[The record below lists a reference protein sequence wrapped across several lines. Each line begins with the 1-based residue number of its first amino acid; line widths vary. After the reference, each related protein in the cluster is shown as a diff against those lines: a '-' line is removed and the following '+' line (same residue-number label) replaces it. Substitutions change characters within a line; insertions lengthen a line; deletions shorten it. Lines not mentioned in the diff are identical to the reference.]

1 MDEVTKNKISVH
13 HIIPRSR
20 GGENTKKNT
29 IKITRWIHRRWHD
42 LFREMTPEEAIEWI
56 KTVMVAGEDW
66 QRKKLDK
73 LYQNLLKS
81 QIK

>member
-1 MDEVTKNKISVH
+1 
-13 HIIPRSR
+13 
-20 GGENTKKNT
+20 
-29 IKITRWIHRRWHD
+29 
-42 LFREMTPEEAIEWI
+42 MTPEEAIEWI

>member
-1 MDEVTKNKISVH
+1 
-13 HIIPRSR
+13 
-20 GGENTKKNT
+20 
-29 IKITRWIHRRWHD
+29 
-42 LFREMTPEEAIEWI
+42 
-56 KTVMVAGEDW
+56 MVAGEDW